1 MSKLINQEEFNRL
14 MNESGMMQWAA
25 KELDLAGYKAGSDED
40 PNTWMREQVLESLA
54 VFVSHGN
61 SGGSALFEINLVKQ
75 LSSWKP
81 ISKLRFTDDEWNEC
95 DTGGL
100 KQNKRCSSVFKN
112 PDGTIDWNDAV
123 SKKVVSQIPYDTKK
137 ETSDGCP
144 TYWSFGWVA
153 EGVRTESGIMLSGI
167 VYHDLHLKE
176 EDVKNGFCVR
186 DTIYLNVI
194 DVEIAPDSWLA
205 IVLSDEKSLGE
216 VKDKYVLEK
225 MHIPEIEGFWA
236 TNLQQFHENLIIQYL
251 KGGKK

>member
-1 MSKLINQEEFNRL
+1 MGNLINKEEFDRL
-14 MNESGMMQWAA
+14 MKSSGMMQWAA
-25 KELDLAGYKAGSDED
+25 KELDLAGYKAGSDD
-40 PNTWMREQVLESLA
+40 NPNTWMREQVLESLA

-61 SGGSALFEINLVKQ
+61 SGGSAPFEINLVKQ

-81 ISKLRFTDDEWNEC
+81 ISKLHFTDDEWEKISE
-95 DTGGL
+95 DGTM
-100 KQNKRCSSVFKN
+100 QNKRCSAFFKN
-112 PDGTIDWNDAV
+112 ADGSISWTDAV
-123 SKKVVSQIPYDTKK
+123 AKKVVAEIRYKDKK
-137 ETSDGCP
+137 ETKLDAP

-167 VYHDLHLKE
+167 VYHNLHLKE
-176 EDVKNGFCVR
+176 EDVKNGFYIT

-194 DVEIAPDSWLA
+194 DVEIAPDSWLV

-225 MHIPEIEGFWA
+225 IHIPEIEGFWA
-236 TNLQQFHENLIIQYL
+236 TNLQRFHENLIIQYL